1 MTEHS
6 SQTSSPQ
13 KRAYCLDLTS
23 CIDHLTHIVGTPTET
38 DMTDKLVEAA
48 VLYNVT
54 RLQGQDIMPEL
65 RQATLSALTERSC
78 EPELRDRIYR
88 LIEGMVIQSSNLCWD
103 QFERIIGHDENL
115 IVSDYRILDNELL
128 YIVVE

>member
-1 MTEHS
+1 
-6 SQTSSPQ
+6 
-13 KRAYCLDLTS
+13 
-23 CIDHLTHIVGTPTET
+23 
-38 DMTDKLVEAA
+38 
-48 VLYNVT
+48 
-54 RLQGQDIMPEL
+54 MPEIQ
-65 RQATLSALTERSC
+65 QATTAALSERNC

-115 IVSDYRILDNELL
+115 LVSDYRILDNELL